1 MALPAFTCYDVATAA
16 VGSGLS
22 IALYDV
28 DPDTLTPDL
37 DSLRAVLVSGARV
50 VVAAHLFGFPIDW
63 NGLLECV
70 APFGATVI
78 EDAAQ
83 GHGARWWERP
93 VGALGSLSVM
103 SFGRGK
109 GWTGSRGGALL
120 SRGAESPE
128 APPLTPAPP
137 GSRDEVKAL
146 GTALAQWWLGG
157 PAWYW
162 LPASI
167 PGLGL
172 GETRYRAPADPAG
185 MTRGA
190 AAMIQESRPLATTEM
205 FARRS
210 NAWELLARLPF
221 SDHLRP
227 VRRQMGG
234 DPGFLRLPI
243 RLSRGWAGFT
253 DPGYARRLGVAPGYP
268 ATLAALPAVRTH
280 LAGPLTRWPGA
291 ETLVRELVTLP
302 THSRLTPEDRAA
314 VVQLMEG
321 YR

>member
-1 MALPAFTCYDVATAA
+1 MEAGSQYHAGPPNHHWASAVPSAFTSSREPGGA
-16 VGSGLS
+16 G
-22 IALYDV
+22 
-28 DPDTLTPDL
+28 
-37 DSLRAVLVSGARV
+37 VSGGASGDSAPRDNRAPPRLPV
-50 VVAAHLFGFPIDW
+50 QPFPRPKLMTLSEP
-63 NGLLECV
+63 N
-70 APFGATVI
+70 APTGRSH
-78 EDAAQ
+78 
-83 GHGARWWERP
+83 HGARWWERP

-221 SDHLRP
+221 SD
-227 VRRQMGG
+227 
-234 DPGFLRLPI
+234 
-243 RLSRGWAGFT
+243 
-253 DPGYARRLGVAPGYP
+253 
-268 ATLAALPAVRTH
+268 
-280 LAGPLTRWPGA
+280 
-291 ETLVRELVTLP
+291 
-302 THSRLTPEDRAA
+302 
-314 VVQLMEG
+314 
-321 YR
+321 